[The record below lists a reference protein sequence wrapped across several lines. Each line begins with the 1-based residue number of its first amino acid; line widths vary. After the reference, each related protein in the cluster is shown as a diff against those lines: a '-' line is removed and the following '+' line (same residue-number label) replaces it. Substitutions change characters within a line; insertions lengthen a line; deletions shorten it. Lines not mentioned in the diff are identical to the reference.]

1 MTYLILGLIIFIAT
15 HSLRIVAD
23 DWRGQ
28 MVNRLG
34 ALPWKAL
41 VSVLSLVG
49 LILIVQGYSATRQA
63 PVLLWQLPFWM
74 SHLVSLLMLLSFV
87 LLIAAYVP
95 GNHLKAAMGHPMVIA
110 VKVWAFSHLLVN
122 GTLADLILFG
132 ALLAW
137 AVLSFRAARQ
147 RDRRDGVTR
156 VAGRWLPTAIT
167 LVVGAGAWAW
177 FVFHGHVWLIGVKP
191 IVMGG

>member
-23 DWRGQ
+23 DWRTQ
-28 MVNRLG
+28 IVNRLG

-41 VSVLSLVG
+41 VAVLSLVG
-49 LILIVQGYSATRQA
+49 LILIVQGYSAARQA
-63 PVLLWQLPFWM
+63 PVALWQLPFWM
-74 SHLVSLLMLLSFV
+74 SHLVSLLMLLSFL

-110 VKVWAFSHLLVN
+110 VKVWALSHLLVN

-132 ALLAW
+132 SLLVW

-156 VAGRWLPTAIT
+156 TAGRLVPTLIT
-167 LVVGAGAWAW
+167 FVIGAGTWAW

-191 IVMGG
+191 IVMGS